1 MFIIMDN
8 LKKLNQIFCEVY
20 SVEESAL
27 NENFVNTNVD
37 TWDSIHQLS
46 MVAAIEEAF
55 DLMMDAED
63 ILEMTSYEN
72 VKKLLTSKYVIAF

>member
-1 MFIIMDN
+1 MTN
-8 LKKLNQIFCEVY
+8 LEKLNLIFCEVY

-27 NENFVNTNVD
+27 NANFVNTNVE

-72 VKKLLTSKYVIAF
+72 VKQLLASKHEISF

>member
-1 MFIIMDN
+1 MTN
-8 LKKLNQIFCEVY
+8 LEKLNQIFCEVY

-27 NENFVNTNVD
+27 NNNFVNTNVE

-46 MVAAIEEAF
+46 MVAAIEETF

-63 ILEMTSYEN
+63 ILEMTSYGN
-72 VKKLLTSKYVIAF
+72 VKQLLTSKYEIVF

>member
-1 MFIIMDN
+1 MTN
-8 LKKLNQIFCEVY
+8 LEKLNQIFCEVY
-20 SVEESAL
+20 NVEESEL
-27 NENFVNTNVD
+27 NESFVNTDVD

-72 VKKLLTSKYVIAF
+72 VKQLLTSKYEIAF

>member
-1 MFIIMDN
+1 MTN
-8 LKKLNQIFCEVY
+8 LEKLNAIFCEVF
-20 SVEESAL
+20 SVEEVAL
-27 NENFVNTNVD
+27 NETFINTNVE

-72 VKKLLTSKYVIAF
+72 VKQLLASKYEITI

>member
-1 MFIIMDN
+1 MTN
-8 LKKLNQIFCEVY
+8 LEKLNQIFCEVY

-27 NENFVNTNVD
+27 NEEFINTNIE

-63 ILEMTSYEN
+63 ILEMTSYES
-72 VKKLLTSKYVIAF
+72 VKQLLSSKYEITF

>member
-1 MFIIMDN
+1 MTN

-27 NENFVNTNVD
+27 NEDFVNTNVD

-46 MVAAIEEAF
+46 MVAAIEEAY

-72 VKKLLTSKYVIAF
+72 VKKLLTSKYEIAF

>member
-1 MFIIMDN
+1 MTN
-8 LKKLNQIFCEVY
+8 LEKLNQIFCEVY
-20 SVEESAL
+20 SVDESAL
-27 NENFVNTNVD
+27 NESFVNTDVD

-72 VKKLLTSKYVIAF
+72 VKQLLTSKYEIAF

>member
-1 MFIIMDN
+1 MTN
-8 LKKLNQIFCEVY
+8 LEKLNQIFCEVY

-27 NENFVNTNVD
+27 NETFINTNVE

-72 VKKLLTSKYVIAF
+72 VKQLLTSKYEIAF

>member
-1 MFIIMDN
+1 MTN
-8 LKKLNQIFCEVY
+8 LEKLNQLFCEVY

-27 NENFVNTNVD
+27 NEDFVNTNVE

-63 ILEMTSYEN
+63 ILEMTSYVN
-72 VKKLLTSKYVIAF
+72 VKNLLTSKYEIAF

>member
-1 MFIIMDN
+1 MTN
-8 LKKLNQIFCEVY
+8 LEKLNQIFCEVY

-27 NENFVNTNVD
+27 NEDFVNTNVE

-63 ILEMTSYEN
+63 ILEMTSYVN
-72 VKKLLTSKYVIAF
+72 VKNLLSSKYEIGF

>member
-1 MFIIMDN
+1 MTN
-8 LKKLNQIFCEVY
+8 LEKLNQIFCEVY

-27 NENFVNTNVD
+27 NEEFINTKVE

-63 ILEMTSYEN
+63 ILEMTSYES
-72 VKKLLTSKYVIAF
+72 VKQLLSSKYEITF

>member
-1 MFIIMDN
+1 MTN
-8 LKKLNQIFCEVY
+8 LEKLNQIFCEVY

-27 NENFVNTNVD
+27 NESFVNTDVD

-55 DLMMDAED
+55 DLLIDTED
-63 ILEMTSYEN
+63 VLEMISYES
-72 VKKLLTSKYVIAF
+72 VKNLLTTKYEIAF

>member
-1 MFIIMDN
+1 MTN
-8 LKKLNQIFCEVY
+8 LEKLNQIFCEVY
-20 SVEESAL
+20 SVEESSL
-27 NENFVNTNVD
+27 NEDFVNTNVE

-63 ILEMTSYEN
+63 ILEMTSYVN
-72 VKKLLTSKYVIAF
+72 VKNLLTSKYEIAF

>member
-1 MFIIMDN
+1 MTN
-8 LKKLNQIFCEVY
+8 LEKLNQIFCEVY
-20 SVEESAL
+20 CVEESVL
-27 NENFVNTNVD
+27 NENFVNTNVE
-37 TWDSIHQLS
+37 TWDSVHQLS

-72 VKKLLTSKYVIAF
+72 VKQLLASKYEIAF

>member
-1 MFIIMDN
+1 MTN
-8 LKKLNQIFCEVY
+8 LEKLNQIFCEVY

-27 NENFVNTNVD
+27 NEGFVNTSVE
-37 TWDSIHQLS
+37 TGDSIHQLS

-72 VKKLLTSKYVIAF
+72 VKQLLTSKYEIAF

>member
-1 MFIIMDN
+1 MTN
-8 LKKLNQIFCEVY
+8 LEKLNQIFCEVY

-37 TWDSIHQLS
+37 SWDSIHQLS

-55 DLMMDAED
+55 DLLIDTED
-63 ILEMTSYEN
+63 VLEMISYES
-72 VKKLLTSKYVIAF
+72 VKNLLTTKYEIAF

>member
-1 MFIIMDN
+1 MTN
-8 LKKLNQIFCEVY
+8 LEKLNQIFCEVY

-27 NENFVNTNVD
+27 NEDFVNTNVE

-46 MVAAIEEAF
+46 MVAAIEEAY

-63 ILEMTSYEN
+63 ILEMTSYVN
-72 VKKLLTSKYVIAF
+72 VKNLLASKYEIAF

>member
-1 MFIIMDN
+1 MTN
-8 LKKLNQIFCEVY
+8 LEKLNQIFCEVY

-27 NENFVNTNVD
+27 NEDFVNTNVE

-63 ILEMTSYEN
+63 ILEMTSYIN
-72 VKKLLTSKYVIAF
+72 VKNLLTSKYEIVF

>member
-1 MFIIMDN
+1 MTN
-8 LKKLNQIFCEVY
+8 LEKLNQIFCEVY

-27 NENFVNTNVD
+27 NEEFVNTSVD

-72 VKKLLTSKYVIAF
+72 VKKLLTSKYEIAF

>member
-1 MFIIMDN
+1 MTS
-8 LKKLNQIFCEVY
+8 LEKLNQIFCDVY
-20 SVEESAL
+20 SVDESAL
-27 NENFVNTNVD
+27 NETFINTNVD
-37 TWDSIHQLS
+37 SWDSIHQLS

-72 VKKLLTSKYVIAF
+72 VKQLLVSKYEIAF

>member
-1 MFIIMDN
+1 MTK
-8 LKKLNQIFCEVY
+8 LEKLNQIFCEVY

-27 NENFVNTNVD
+27 NEEFDNTNVD

-46 MVAAIEEAF
+46 MVAAIEEAY

-63 ILEMTSYEN
+63 ILEMTSYVN
-72 VKKLLTSKYVIAF
+72 VKKLLTSKYEIAF

>member
-55 DLMMDAED
+55 GLMMDAED

-72 VKKLLTSKYVIAF
+72 VKKLLSAKYEVVF

>member
-1 MFIIMDN
+1 MTN
-8 LKKLNQIFCEVY
+8 LEKLNQIFCEVY
-20 SVEESAL
+20 SVDESAL
-27 NENFVNTNVD
+27 NESFVNTDVD
-37 TWDSIHQLS
+37 IWDSIHQLS

-72 VKKLLTSKYVIAF
+72 VKQLLTSKYEIAF

>member
-1 MFIIMDN
+1 MTN
-8 LKKLNQIFCEVY
+8 LEKLNQIFCEVY

-27 NENFVNTNVD
+27 NEDFVNTNVE

-63 ILEMTSYEN
+63 ILEMTSYVN
-72 VKKLLTSKYVIAF
+72 VKNLLTSKYEIAF

>member
-1 MFIIMDN
+1 MTN
-8 LKKLNQIFCEVY
+8 LEKLNNIFCEVY

-27 NENFVNTNVD
+27 NETFVNTNVES
-37 TWDSIHQLS
+37 WDSVHQLS
-46 MVAAIEEAF
+46 MVAAIEESF

-72 VKKLLTSKYVIAF
+72 VKNILATKYEIAF

>member
-1 MFIIMDN
+1 MTN
-8 LKKLNQIFCEVY
+8 LEKLNQIFCEVY

-27 NENFVNTNVD
+27 NESFVNTDVD

-63 ILEMTSYEN
+63 ILEMTSYES
-72 VKKLLTSKYVIAF
+72 VKQLLSSKYEITF

>member
-1 MFIIMDN
+1 MNN
-8 LKKLNQIFCEVY
+8 LEKLNQIFCDVY
-20 SVEESAL
+20 SVEEAAL
-27 NENFVNTNVD
+27 NENFVNTNVE

-46 MVAAIEEAF
+46 MVSAIEEAF

-72 VKKLLTSKYVIAF
+72 VKQLLASKYEIAF

>member
-1 MFIIMDN
+1 MTS
-8 LKKLNQIFCEVY
+8 LEKLNQIFCDVY
-20 SVEESAL
+20 SVDESAL
-27 NENFVNTNVD
+27 NETFVNTNVD
-37 TWDSIHQLS
+37 SWDSIHQLS

-72 VKKLLTSKYVIAF
+72 VKNLLKSKYDISF

>member
-1 MFIIMDN
+1 MTN
-8 LKKLNQIFCEVY
+8 LEKLNQIFCEVY

-27 NENFVNTNVD
+27 NESFVNTDVD

-46 MVAAIEEAF
+46 MVAAIEETF

-72 VKKLLTSKYVIAF
+72 VKQLLASKYEISF

>member
-1 MFIIMDN
+1 MTN
-8 LKKLNQIFCEVY
+8 LEKLNQIFCEVY

-27 NENFVNTNVD
+27 NEEFINTNVE

-72 VKKLLTSKYVIAF
+72 VKKLLTDKYEITF

>member
-1 MFIIMDN
+1 MTN
-8 LKKLNQIFCEVY
+8 LEKLNQIFCEVY
-20 SVEESAL
+20 SVEESTL
-27 NENFVNTNVD
+27 NENFVNTNVE

-72 VKKLLTSKYVIAF
+72 VKQLLASKYETAF

>member
-1 MFIIMDN
+1 MNN
-8 LKKLNQIFCEVY
+8 LEKLNKIFCEVY

-27 NENFVNTNVD
+27 NETFINTNVD

-72 VKKLLTSKYVIAF
+72 VKQLLSSKYEIVF

>member
-1 MFIIMDN
+1 MTN
-8 LKKLNQIFCEVY
+8 LEKLNQIFCEVY
-20 SVEESAL
+20 SVEESVL
-27 NENFVNTNVD
+27 NEEFINTNVE

-63 ILEMTSYEN
+63 VLEMTSYEN
-72 VKKLLTSKYVIAF
+72 VKKLLTDKYEVVF

>member
-1 MFIIMDN
+1 MTK
-8 LKKLNQIFCEVY
+8 LEKLNQIFCEVY

-27 NENFVNTNVD
+27 NEGFVNTNVE

-63 ILEMTSYEN
+63 ILEMTSYVN
-72 VKKLLTSKYVIAF
+72 VKNLLTSKYEIAF